1 LRPEF
6 WEAGNDEG
14 KREAS
19 GTAGGAGVGGGGDR
33 GGRFGIFVIE
43 RIFLHGGEPHHWWD
57 GIPLFYGLFG
67 GLGALV
73 LIFAAKSLVMRL
85 IKRKES
91 YYDRD

>member
-1 LRPEF
+1 MTEKGVRP
-6 WEAGNDEG
+6 
-14 KREAS
+14 
-19 GTAGGAGVGGGGDR
+19 
-33 GGRFGIFVIE
+33 GRAAAAIAAAALVFAAVE
-43 RIFLHGGEPHHWWD
+43 RIFLHDGEYHHWWD

-67 GLGALV
+67 GLGALT

>member
-1 LRPEF
+1 MMREKARRP
-6 WEAGNDEG
+6 G
-14 KREAS
+14 RQ
-19 GTAGGAGVGGGGDR
+19 GGPGLAAVVIAAAALA
-33 GGRFGIFVIE
+33 FFVIE

-67 GLGALV
+67 GLGALA

>member
-1 LRPEF
+1 MTEKGVRPGRQGR
-6 WEAGNDEG
+6 AGL
-14 KREAS
+14 A
-19 GTAGGAGVGGGGDR
+19 AAMIAAAALV
-33 GGRFGIFVIE
+33 FFVIE

-67 GLGALV
+67 GLGAVV

-85 IKRKES
+85 IKKSES

>member
-1 LRPEF
+1 MMRENGRRPE
-6 WEAGNDEG
+6 
-14 KREAS
+14 RQ
-19 GTAGGAGVGGGGDR
+19 GGARLAAVVIAAAALV
-33 GGRFGIFVIE
+33 FFVIE

-85 IKRKES
+85 IKRSES

>member
-1 LRPEF
+1 MTEKGARP
-6 WEAGNDEG
+6 
-14 KREAS
+14 
-19 GTAGGAGVGGGGDR
+19 
-33 GGRFGIFVIE
+33 GRQSRPGSAAVVIAAAALVFFVIE